1 MPVAPSL
8 LHRFPFLRSLDE
20 VELAQ
25 LAQHIEER
33 HYPPRALI
41 FPDGVTGDK
50 FYLLNSGDVQ
60 IVKPTS
66 EGEVILNDMQPGDSF
81 GEMSLLDGQP
91 RSASARAAGDV
102 SVLEMPKDVFLSL
115 IQRFPALLYLTALDN
130 AQRLRRSDL
139 ELIDELQAR
148 NKELHQLYE
157 TSLDISRH
165 LELEQLLA
173 AITER
178 AASLLNSI
186 GGALHLYDPAK
197 HLLISPPPHKNV
209 RPAEGATGQAFA
221 SEGAVIANV
230 SAAEARG
237 SKRHAALESALA
249 APIVLNKT
257 KLGTLTVYR
266 PPSAAPFTQDDAQL
280 LLLLANQAAIAIENA
295 RLYGLSLEKGRLDGE
310 LRAAR
315 QLQRSLIPTRA
326 PHVPGFQLTGL
337 WRPANEVAG
346 DFYDFIP
353 LARGKWGV
361 AIADVSDKG
370 APAALFMAI
379 ARSVLRAS
387 AIAEPDVAR
396 AIERANHLLTADSSR
411 GMFVTLFF
419 GILEPQA
426 RALTFVN
433 AGHNPPLLLRGAS
446 HRLER
451 LNQHGLALGVDP
463 TRCWASHRI
472 ELGENDLLVLYT
484 DGVTEAFNARDELFG
499 ESRLA
504 RILKASAG
512 ATAPQVVRSIDR
524 GVHEF
529 TGTRPL
535 SDDVTLVVL
544 RAHAGRPANHPI
556 SGR

>member
-1 MPVAPSL
+1 MPVVPSL

-20 VELAQ
+20 VELEH

-33 HYPPRALI
+33 HYSPRALI

-50 FYLLNSGDVQ
+50 FYLLNSGHVQ

-115 IQRFPALLYLTALDN
+115 IQRFPALLYLTALEN

-186 GGALHLYDPAK
+186 GGALHLYDPAR
-197 HLLISPPPHKNV
+197 HLLIAPPPHKHV

-221 SEGAVIANV
+221 SEQAVIAN
-230 SAAEARG
+230 ALATEARG
-237 SKRHAALESALA
+237 GKRRSAVDSALA
-249 APIVLNKT
+249 APVVLNKT

-326 PHVPGFQLTGL
+326 PRVPGFQLAGL

-387 AIAEPDVAR
+387 AMAELDAAR

-419 GILEPQA
+419 GILEPHA
-426 RALTFVN
+426 CVLTFVN
-433 AGHNPPLLLRGAS
+433 AGHNPPLLLRTAS

-463 TRCWASHRI
+463 TRRWASHKI
-472 ELGENDLLVLYT
+472 ALGGNDLLVLYT

-544 RAHAGRPANHPI
+544 TAHAGRPANHPV